1 MPRARA
7 IVTFLLVAL
16 LIAGGWQALRSPKVE
31 AASQSALSVGVETGT
46 AQVSKKKGL
55 QESIPSK
62 AAVLEDR
69 AGRARIAARK
79 LRRRDVLFTRDW
91 SKSDSDKLTFVRSLL
106 PAARSGDTDAQEM
119 IAAVLD
125 GCENWNMP
133 LHDGKT
139 WHEKLKDPRWQAGKW
154 LRLDVEDALAR
165 CDSLTAA
172 SSEEVGAAATW
183 RASALAGGDDQ
194 ALIGEAEEADN
205 GLRPEERVKI
215 FKRVMSD
222 ADPVAL
228 TSIIANTPEYRAAMD
243 KSEKEDWL
251 GQIAIRDLAMCQLG
265 NNCSSTG
272 GTLKLYCSSED
283 CRGVTSL
290 QRYFELHLTPQQ
302 FTDAQSRAQYF
313 ADRFLDGGD
322 QWPEAQAYEQS
333 LRQVTSS
340 SN

>member
-1 MPRARA
+1 MRPART
-7 IVTFLLVAL
+7 IVTLLLVAL
-16 LIAGGWQALRSPKVE
+16 FMATGWQALQSPNVE
-31 AASQSALSVGVETGT
+31 AVSRSELSLGSETGAT
-46 AQVSKKKGL
+46 RVGTKTGL
-55 QESIPSK
+55 QESTLSK
-62 AAVLEDR
+62 AAAPDDR
-69 AGRARIAARK
+69 AGRAMIAAAK
-79 LRRRDVLFTRDW
+79 LKHRDALVARDW
-91 SKSDSDKLTFVRSLL
+91 SKSDPDKLTFVRSLL
-106 PAARSGDTDAQEM
+106 PAARSGDTDTQEM

-125 GCENWNMP
+125 GCENWKMP

-165 CDSLTAA
+165 CDPLTAA
-172 SSEEVGAAATW
+172 SPEEVGSAATW
-183 RASALAGGDDQ
+183 RASALAGGNGQ
-194 ALIGEAEEADN
+194 ALIGEAEDADN
-205 GLRPEERVKI
+205 GLQPEERVKL
-215 FKRVMSD
+215 FKRVVSD
-222 ADPVAL
+222 ADPAAL

-265 NNCSSTG
+265 NNCSPTG
-272 GTLKLYCSSED
+272 GTLKLYCFSED

-290 QRYFELHLTPQQ
+290 HRYFELHLTPQQ

-313 ADRFLDGGD
+313 ADRFLGGGD

-340 SN
+340 SK